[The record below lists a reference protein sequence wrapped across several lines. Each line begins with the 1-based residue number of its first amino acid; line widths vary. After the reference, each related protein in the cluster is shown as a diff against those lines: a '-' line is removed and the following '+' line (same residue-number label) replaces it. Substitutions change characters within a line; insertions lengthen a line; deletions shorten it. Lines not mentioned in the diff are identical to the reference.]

1 MKVKTYYGHPLS
13 SVLFRLIVNIMLVL
27 ILIALF
33 FLDVPAALVV
43 IIAIITLP
51 LSIAMSTIRFNQHF
65 LRYRSQILSEMI
77 SLAHLKGN
85 EQVLDLGTGSG
96 YLAIGYAHSLPEGHV
111 QGVDKYQ
118 LKYDSIRQHIS
129 CMIKINFFGNS
140 LTNARRN
147 AYTDHM
153 ETRCT
158 FLPSDLT
165 KPLDFPDETFD
176 LIVSS
181 QFLYCIPIQKHES
194 TYKEIDRLLKP
205 AGMILFFESQ
215 SFLRWNIYE
224 VQTFFERRG
233 YTVRI
238 IDQGRLKTGCILQ
251 GTKPV

>member
-1 MKVKTYYGHPLS
+1 MKSKTYYGYPLS
-13 SVLFRLIVNIMLVL
+13 SVLFRLLVNLMLVL
-27 ILIALF
+27 VLIALF
-33 FLDVPAALVV
+33 FLDVPSALVAL
-43 IIAIITLP
+43 IAIVTLP
-51 LSIAMSTIRFNQHF
+51 LCMFMSTIRFNQHF
-65 LRYRSQILSEMI
+65 LRYRSQILSEMT

-96 YLAIGYAHSLPEGHV
+96 YLAIGYAHMLPEGHV

-118 LKYDSIRQHIS
+118 LKYGSIRERIS
-129 CMIKINFFGNS
+129 CMIKINFFDNS

-147 AYTDHM
+147 AHTDHM
-153 ETRCT
+153 ESRCT
-158 FLPSDLT
+158 FLPADLT

-194 TYKEIDRLLKP
+194 TYQEIDRLLKP
-205 AGMILFFESQ
+205 GGMILFFESQ

-224 VQTFFERRG
+224 VQTFFERKG
-233 YTVRI
+233 YTVHI

-251 GTKPV
+251 GTKPS